1 MVQKWRP
8 TLLIFAGLWCV
19 PANSAVTYTFFDEL
33 SPSTVDLGFSVASQL
48 SPTEAPE
55 ALANVTGAFA
65 SDFVGESAGY
75 LQGPPGRQH
84 VIDINGLN
92 GFFADIAFISFPFG
106 EASNGVPSN
115 GASSISGDINDF
127 PGPVF
132 QLVGAFRRLLNVT
145 RTEPPTKRL
154 PP

>member
-1 MVQKWRP
+1 MVQKWLS
-8 TLLIFAGLWCV
+8 TLLIAAGLGCG
-19 PANSAVTYTFFDEL
+19 PANSAVTYTVFDEF

-48 SPTEAPE
+48 SLTEAPE

-75 LQGPPGRQH
+75 LQGPPGHQP

-92 GFFADIAFISFPFG
+92 GFFADMAFTSFPFG
-106 EASNGVPSN
+106 EASNGVLGN
-115 GASSISGDINDF
+115 GVSSISGDINDF

-132 QLVGAFRRLLNVT
+132 QLVGALRRLLNVD
-145 RTEPPTKRL
+145 
-154 PP
+154 